1 MNIDIVKHYK
11 LINDLKAYGYSIE
24 SITEYI
30 IKMEKD
36 EIHKKRKE
44 TGKKILN
51 GNEEGE

>member
-1 MNIDIVKHYK
+1 MNIDIVKHHK

-30 IKMEKD
+30 NKMEKD

-44 TGKKILN
+44 TIKKLLN
-51 GNEEGE
+51 IDEEGK